1 MCRESNI
8 VLLTLPPNTSHK
20 LQPLDRSVYG
30 PLKRYLNAAIDD
42 WQRMHPSRAMTIY
55 EMAELSGV
63 AFNRSM
69 TNTNITTGFEAT
81 GIISESDFLSADV
94 IECPVQQGDHPAVC
108 YPIPSTSTVV
118 NPIPSTSTAADP
130 IPSTS
135 TAVDPIPST
144 STAAGSITPKT
155 TSYVVRIPKAS
166 AQQLHTTPEQILP
179 LPKAAP
185 RRKTTKRRKVA
196 SAILTTTPKEK
207 QTDRS
212 NSGPRRE
219 QTKSMQKKKGC
230 CSHIVIR

>member
-1 MCRESNI
+1 M
-8 VLLTLPPNTSHK
+8 
-20 LQPLDRSVYG
+20 
-30 PLKRYLNAAIDD
+30 DD
-42 WQRMHPSRAMTIY
+42 WQRTHPSRTITIY
-55 EMAELSGV
+55 EMAKLSGV

-118 NPIPSTSTAADP
+118 
-130 IPSTS
+130 
-135 TAVDPIPST
+135 DPIPST
-144 STAAGSITPKT
+144 STAAGSITSKT

-185 RRKTTKRRKVA
+185 RRKTTKRRNVA

-219 QTKSMQKKKGC
+219 QTESMQKKKEAC